1 MKKKKLLAIIVS
13 LILIVGVSLPIS
25 STQAASLPLGLNFG
39 GLVSLP
45 LPCTCS
51 GNLWI
56 FFAPLWLGNV
66 PSAGPLVYTP
76 GLTIL
81 YQNFKIGVPGAWHL
95 GGYLPIPSACR
106 FYVLYTCIPFPA
118 YGLINYTGTS

>member
-13 LILIVGVSLPIS
+13 LTLIVGVSLPIS
-25 STQAASLPLGLNFG
+25 STRAATLPFG
-39 GLVSLP
+39 GMVVYSVV
-45 LPCTCS
+45 CTCS
-51 GNLWI
+51 ANYWI

-66 PSAGPLVYTP
+66 PTVGPLVYTP

>member
-1 MKKKKLLAIIVS
+1 MNKKLLTVVVS
-13 LILIVGVSLPIS
+13 LALIVGVSMPIS
-25 STQAASLPLGLNFG
+25 STHAASLQFG
-39 GLVSLP
+39 GMVVYSVV
-45 LPCTCS
+45 CTCS
-51 GNLWI
+51 ANYWI

-66 PSAGPLVYTP
+66 PTVGPLVYTP